1 MSLRDIIVDTRVST
15 LTRRG
20 RHQCGR
26 LVLFIGEKQCYFDV
40 SLKVGSGGVRT
51 RKACMT
57 GEAVRRSTNAPRPF
71 LFGS

>member
-26 LVLFIGEKQCYFDV
+26 LVLFIGKKQCYFE
-40 SLKVGSGGVRT
+40 T
-51 RKACMT
+51 QTQTQMH
-57 GEAVRRSTNAPRPF
+57 
-71 LFGS
+71 LFGRKYKTYNFLDVHKHKTI